1 MGRNSRGP
9 ARGAGPLRNAG
20 FTLVEAVVLIS
31 LLGILGAV
39 AAPRFLSL
47 SELEA
52 ARAHRQALS
61 DLRYAQHQAA
71 GSGCPVEV
79 DFEVDGY
86 RLRQRSGCRSGS
98 FDRELVDPTTRVAP
112 FAIRLPEGVS
122 LSASIDPIV
131 FDSLGRLTRPDGTT
145 TDLVVEVGGR
155 SLEGVGE
162 TGFVRAP

>member
-9 ARGAGPLRNAG
+9 ARRGGPLRNAG

-79 DFEVDGY
+79 DFELDGY

-131 FDSLGRLTRPDGTT
+131 FDSLGRLTRLDGTT